1 MNGPESFFLIFL
13 SLICGNLYKIGGRIT
28 ISFSEICLYSLLSL
42 LLRH

>member
-1 MNGPESFFLIFL
+1 MSGPESFFLFFL

-28 ISFSEICLYSLLSL
+28 FFLSEICLYSLLSL